1 MDNDKVTQLEGRGD
15 KLRGL
20 LPLAS
25 RAFVMEF
32 AGTPK
37 SGKSTSVEA
46 IRHFFSRH
54 NFRVHVLAER
64 AALCP
69 IPMKGHLFFNTWCS
83 ASMLAELL
91 ANVET
96 ETDVII
102 VDRGIFD
109 ALVWLTLQERRGELT
124 AAEAR
129 TFEAFLLMDRWQGL
143 IDLAVVMSVSAEA
156 ALARES
162 SQRLTRK
169 TGSIMNPEVL
179 QAITESVDEAMR
191 RYGPKFGSIFRQD
204 TTARDFKDSGV
215 DLANGVLDS
224 LERFLNP
231 SILVVPRKEVERV
244 VRELPTRFGN
254 HATDAVL
261 QCISTFGHY
270 MPRADA
276 ERLHQYVQIIPCGL
290 ITYREQ
296 VFLFQRKGSDPKY
309 RLFGKTTLWQG
320 CHASKRE
327 GVGAPDLL
335 KSALM
340 ERISRTLFLSRIFP
354 VEPVG
359 FCWDQDDPESSQ
371 HLGIAYRIQIDN
383 PATAVDLR
391 KKEFR
396 KQRGHSVSGQFYL
409 WSELKKNRESLN
421 LESWSRAILD
431 GLAEVP

>member
-1 MDNDKVTQLEGRGD
+1 MDNEKIARLEERGD
-15 KLRGL
+15 RLRTL
-20 LPLAS
+20 LPFAS

-96 ETDVII
+96 ETDIII

-124 AAEAR
+124 ATEAR

-143 IDLAVVMSVSAEA
+143 IDLAVVMSVSAEE

-179 QAITESVDEAMR
+179 QAITDSVDDAVV
-191 RYGPKFGSIFRQD
+191 RYGSKFNSIVRQD
-204 TTARDFKDSGV
+204 TSSRKFSDSGIE
-215 DLANGVLDS
+215 LANGVLDS

-231 SILVVPRKEVERV
+231 QILVVPRKEVELV
-244 VRELPTRFGN
+244 TAGLPNRFGQ
-254 HATDAVL
+254 APVAAVL
-261 QCISTFGHY
+261 QCISQFGHY

-276 ERLHQYVQIIPCGL
+276 ETRGQYVQIVPCGL
-290 ITYREQ
+290 IAYREQ
-296 VFLFQRKGSDPKY
+296 VFLFQRKESDPKS

-327 GVGAPDLL
+327 GMGVPELL
-335 KSALM
+335 KGALM

-359 FCWDQDDPESSQ
+359 FCWDEHDPESSR
-371 HLGIAYRIQIDN
+371 HLGVVYKIQIDN

-396 KQRGHSVSGQFYL
+396 KQRGHNLTGQFHSWADL
-409 WSELKKNRESLN
+409 RERRDSLN
-421 LESWSRAILD
+421 LEPWSRTILEN
-431 GLAEVP
+431 LTEVS